1 MSDSWHIRMS
11 VNGRPVELDVSPFT
25 ALVQILRDDLG
36 LRGTKVGC
44 NEGECGSCTVIM
56 NGRAVSSC
64 LVLAPQADGAD
75 IWTIEGLAG
84 EGELHPMQ
92 EAFLREGAVQ
102 CGYCSPGFIMS
113 GVALLARN
121 PDPSEEQIREAIE
134 GNICRCTGYQKIV
147 RAIQSCAS
155 ATAGAEAPQ

>member
-11 VNGRPVELDVSPFT
+11 VNGQHVELDVSPFT
-25 ALVQILRDDLG
+25 TLVQILRDDLG

-64 LVLAPQADGAD
+64 LVLAPQADGAE
-75 IWTIEGLAG
+75 IWTIEGLAR